1 MYWLLLLFIYFLLDL
16 SVKPISSLKC
26 LDDSGKPVD
35 WWILYKYP
43 KTKGSQ
49 SRLFTGVSYGFITAN
64 DQNGWKLSAYDM
76 TSPKSMIARTLKP
89 FYSGNR
95 TSLSWAFYSDQPPC
109 CHASSSFAHSK
120 GVLMSDCRSGFWLIH
135 SIPQFPNTN
144 EKIYKYSTNGLRNG
158 QTMMCLSLSMQELAN
173 VVNANLLVARVYV
186 YALYIGLEKSAL
198 GEALKKLEH
207 RFWSPKLFNEFEFKI
222 GEQQFTSYY
231 KSPKQHSDLYALI
244 ASKTCDSLRVETWRH
259 PPGNPLPSNCSLSK
273 IEVENVSEIKLEFK
287 NSNLTGSFSS
297 MCDHSKWAMSRKK
310 AFNCVGDINRAE
322 SQFNRGGGTTC
333 MIGNKNVWSSYNLI
347 LSTVDKCQDD
357 PDPPKKYA
365 FDGDHSEK
373 KLEQFWN
380 DFKNK
385 IQLNSITMKNSKE
398 ISDFE
403 NDFKL

>member
-89 FYSGNR
+89 FTVAKNCLIGHFIAISHHAVMHHLP
-95 TSLSWAFYSDQPPC
+95 SL
-109 CHASSSFAHSK
+109 
-120 GVLMSDCRSGFWLIH
+120 
-135 SIPQFPNTN
+135 IP
-144 EKIYKYSTNGLRNG
+144 KYKYSTNGLRNG

-198 GEALKKLEH
+198 E
-207 RFWSPKLFNEFEFKI
+207 
-222 GEQQFTSYY
+222 
-231 KSPKQHSDLYALI
+231 PKQHSDLYALI

-347 LSTVDKCQDD
+347 LSTVINVKMI
-357 PDPPKKYA
+357 
-365 FDGDHSEK
+365 
-373 KLEQFWN
+373 LILR
-380 DFKNK
+380 K
-385 IQLNSITMKNSKE
+385 IRIRWRS
-398 ISDFE
+398 
-403 NDFKL
+403 